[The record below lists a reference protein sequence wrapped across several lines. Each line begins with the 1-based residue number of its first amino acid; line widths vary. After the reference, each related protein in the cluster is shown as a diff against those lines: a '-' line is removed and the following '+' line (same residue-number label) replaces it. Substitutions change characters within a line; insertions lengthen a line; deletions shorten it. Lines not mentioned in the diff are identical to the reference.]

1 MKKPFI
7 KSTLAFAVVSAMAVS
22 AQAQEQ
28 AVQEQK
34 NDAEAVKLQTIV
46 VTTAGGF
53 EQNIADAPASISV
66 ITAEELQKKSY
77 TDVIDAVKNM
87 PGVSVQG
94 GGNNKEI
101 TIRGMGANYTKYLIN
116 GRPVSA
122 GRTVNSNGTDGGKI
136 GAYLPPIDMI
146 DRIEVVRGPMSSLY
160 GSDAMGG
167 VVNIITKK
175 ASSGSWH
182 GSISPEYT
190 KSDNDVAND
199 SYGVGMYVTG

>member
-1 MKKPFI
+1 MNKPLLQ
-7 KSTLAFAVVSAMAVS
+7 SALAFAVMSAMSAAVH
-22 AQAQEQ
+22 AEGQM
-28 AVQEQK
+28 VQE
-34 NDAEAVKLQTIV
+34 NVTKLETIV

-66 ITAEELQKKSY
+66 ITGEELQKKSY

-101 TIRGMGANYTKYLIN
+101 TIRGMGASYTKYLID

-122 GRTVNSNGTDGGKI
+122 GRAVNGNGTDGGKI

-146 DRIEVVRGPMSSLY
+146 ERIEVVRGPMSSLY

-167 VVNIITKK
+167 VINIITKK
-175 ASSGSWH
+175 ASSSNWH

-190 KSDNDVAND
+190 KSNND
-199 SYGVGMYVTG
+199 

>member
-1 MKKPFI
+1 M
-7 KSTLAFAVVSAMAVS
+7 
-22 AQAQEQ
+22 
-28 AVQEQK
+28 
-34 NDAEAVKLQTIV
+34 
-46 VTTAGGF
+46 
-53 EQNIADAPASISV
+53 

-101 TIRGMGANYTKYLIN
+101 TIRGMGATYTKYLIN

-122 GRTVNSNGTDGGKI
+122 GRTVNGNGTDGGKI

-146 DRIEVVRGPMSSLY
+146 ERIEVVRGPMSSLY

-167 VVNIITKK
+167 VINVITKK
-175 ASSGSWH
+175 LHQGSGTVVFHLNIQSL
-182 GSISPEYT
+182 IMMLPT
-190 KSDNDVAND
+190 T
-199 SYGVGMYVTG
+199 VTVLVCLSQVVNSRQIVFKY